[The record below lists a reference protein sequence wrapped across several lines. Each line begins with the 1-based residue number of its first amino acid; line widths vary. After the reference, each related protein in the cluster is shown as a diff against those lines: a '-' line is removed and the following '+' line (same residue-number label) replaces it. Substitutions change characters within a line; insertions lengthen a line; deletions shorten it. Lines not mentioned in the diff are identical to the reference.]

1 VRAGG
6 GVFGGGGPAPGPR
19 VERAPS
25 GAVGLGIRRG
35 SLPRRPRL
43 RQDRGV
49 ETFIIALIVLGAAVV
64 TLGILVLLL
73 GSAVT
78 AVVDKRRAAAAP
90 TRRPPGGVASR

>member
-1 VRAGG
+1 M
-6 GVFGGGGPAPGPR
+6 
-19 VERAPS
+19 
-25 GAVGLGIRRG
+25 
-35 SLPRRPRL
+35 
-43 RQDRGV
+43 

-90 TRRPPGGVASR
+90 THAPVDLAAEFEGNAGVICDEEEIERSVA